1 MTEKINALERE
12 AAAKEMKEKDESMT
26 DKVASKLSVT
36 GFSGKDLGGK
46 SDGMAKM
53 YARLLVTMYVRRRNL

>member
-1 MTEKINALERE
+1 
-12 AAAKEMKEKDESMT
+12 MT

-36 GFSGKDLGGK
+36 GFSGKDLEGK

-53 YARLLVTMYVRRRNL
+53 YIFDPNNPGMDTMLMFQPPQ